1 MDNSIF
7 EILFE
12 GKNIEKISSE
22 QCLTDYYKNQGHNIF
37 KSAELAQNNIT
48 NFIEFVNLSIRNSK
62 GLNVPYIF
70 LFASKNIVEIN
81 NDYFIIKKIKNK
93 LIVLDWGKF
102 EELSSLILE
111 ICFGSIETKTTQST
125 ADGGLDFEGKI
136 PVKSTSSKKTYGF
149 IEVYGQSKRY
159 SGNVGIYD
167 IKSFVAFANSKKRN
181 YVHPAQLFMF
191 FTSSDYAKNS
201 QKELVE
207 NGFIGLNGFQLAT
220 LIFEHKEQ
228 LREKSE
234 IINELLVE

>member
-1 MDNSIF
+1 MDNNIF
-7 EILFE
+7 EKIFE
-12 GKNIEKISSE
+12 GKNIRKISSE

-37 KSAELAQNNIT
+37 KSAELAQNNII

-62 GLNVPYIF
+62 ELNVPFIF
-70 LFASKNIVEIN
+70 SFASKNIVEID
-81 NDYFIIKKIKNK
+81 NDYFVIKEIKKK
-93 LIVLDWGKF
+93 LNVLDWKKF
-102 EELSSLILE
+102 EELSSLIIE
-111 ICFGSIETKTTQST
+111 VCFGCIDTETTQYT

-136 PVKSTSSKKTYGF
+136 PIKSTSTKKTYGF

-191 FTSSDYAKNS
+191 FTSSDFAKNS
-201 QKELVE
+201 RKELID
-207 NGFIGLNGFQLAT
+207 NGFIGLNGFQLST

-228 LREKSE
+228 LIEKSK
-234 IINELLVE
+234 IINDLIE

>member
-12 GKNIEKISSE
+12 GKNIGRISSE

-37 KSAELAQNNIT
+37 KAAELAQNNIT
-48 NFIEFVNLSIRNSK
+48 NFIEFVNLSIRNSAE
-62 GLNVPYIF
+62 LNVPYIF
-70 LFASKNIVEIN
+70 SFASKNIVDIN
-81 NDYFIIKKIKNK
+81 NDYFIIKKIEAK
-93 LIVLDWGKF
+93 LIVLDWKKF
-102 EELSSLILE
+102 EKLSSLILE
-111 ICFGSIETKTTQST
+111 TCFGSIETKTTQST

-136 PVKSTSSKKTYGF
+136 PIKSTTTNKTYGLV
-149 IEVYGQSKRY
+149 EVYGQSKRY
-159 SGNVGIYD
+159 SSNVGIYN

-207 NGFIGLNGFQLAT
+207 NGFIGLNGFQLST
-220 LIFEHKEQ
+220 LIFEHREQ
-228 LREKSE
+228 LKEKSE
-234 IINELLVE
+234 ILDELLD